1 MATKVRSMA
10 MLISRYCGHRPCWSY
25 RLASQPMAL
34 DLNQTSSN
42 ALNLNCTALYRGLST
57 EKSN

>member
-1 MATKVRSMA
+1 MRSMA